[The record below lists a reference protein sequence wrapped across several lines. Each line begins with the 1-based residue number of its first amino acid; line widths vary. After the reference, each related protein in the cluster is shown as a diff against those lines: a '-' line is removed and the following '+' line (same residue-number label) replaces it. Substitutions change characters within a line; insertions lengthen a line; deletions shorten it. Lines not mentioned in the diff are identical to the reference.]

1 MAGIGDA
8 GSVQAPGV
16 PRNAGQVPNVF
27 APEWDVETER
37 PPYRWRR
44 SWIGRRAGAEQLG
57 ASLFE
62 VAPGA
67 STFPLHLH
75 HANEELMLVLEG
87 TLVLRGLDGERVL
100 EPGDVVACLAGTH
113 GAHRLDNRS
122 TGPARVLIVSTMLA
136 PEINEFP
143 DSGLI
148 WARTS
153 PPGAVDAPAAQIAG
167 PAEAFDPLTLP

>member
-1 MAGIGDA
+1 MRATLT
-8 GSVQAPGV
+8 GSTIVLM
-16 PRNAGQVPNVF
+16 PNVF
-27 APEWDVETER
+27 EPEWDAETER
-37 PPYRWRR
+37 PPYHWRR

-75 HANEELMLVLEG
+75 HANEELVLVLEG

-100 EPGDVVACLAGTH
+100 EPGDVVACLAGTR

-122 TGPARVLIVSTMLA
+122 AEPARVLIVGTMHA

-143 DSGLI
+143 DSGVV
-148 WARTS
+148 WARTTA
-153 PPGAVDAPAAQIAG
+153 PGAANAPAAEIG
-167 PAEAFDPLTLP
+167 GEAASFDPLSLP